1 MKKFLLCILILILI
15 VANVW
20 VIYLNQLKAVGTS
33 KEEIE
38 FIVEENETYI
48 SLASKLKEK
57 NLIKSEL
64 AYKIYL
70 KLNPLN
76 NLEAG
81 KYYLRD
87 NMTVEEI
94 VKTLGTKSNFNGT
107 TVKITFK
114 EGKNVRAFAK
124 LIAENTDNSEE
135 EFFAL
140 LKDESYLDE
149 LIEKYWFLT
158 DDIKNKDLYYS
169 LEGYLFPDTYEVLKN
184 DSIKTIIEKV
194 LDNMQRK
201 LEPYREDI
209 EASTYSVH
217 QLITLAS
224 IIELEE
230 AHSSARKDV
239 AGVFYNRIKSGWAL
253 GSDVTTIYAEK
264 RDDWSQPLTIKE
276 LNSCNKYNTRSNCF
290 TGLPVG
296 PVGNP
301 GLSSLDAVFEP
312 SVHDNYYFVDDCN
325 GKNYLNKTLAGHEK
339 TIADLQKAGLWCVN

>member
-1 MKKFLLCILILILI
+1 MKKLLLCLLIIALLA
-15 VANVW
+15 ANVW

-38 FIVEENETYI
+38 FVVEENETYI

-64 AYKIYL
+64 AYKVYL
-70 KLNPLN
+70 KLNPLK

-87 NMTVEEI
+87 NMSVEEI
-94 VKTLGTKSNFNGT
+94 VNTLGTKSNFNGET
-107 TVKITFK
+107 ISFTLK
-114 EGKNVRAFAK
+114 EGKNVREFAR
-124 LIAENTDNSEE
+124 LIDENTDNTADD
-135 EFFAL
+135 FYAL
-140 LKDESYLDE
+140 IKDEEYLDE
-149 LIEKYWFLT
+149 LIAKYWFLT

-169 LEGYLFPDTYEVLKN
+169 LEGYLFPDTYEALKN
-184 DSIKTIIEKV
+184 DTIKTILEKV

-209 EASTYSVH
+209 AASSYSIH

-230 AHSSARKDV
+230 AHSEARKDV
-239 AGVFYNRIKSGWAL
+239 AGVFYNRLESGWAL

-264 RDDWSQPLTIKE
+264 RDDWSQPLTLAE
-276 LNSCNKYNTRSNCF
+276 LNACNKYNTRGNCF

-325 GKNYLNKTLAGHEK
+325 GKNYLNKTLSGHEK
-339 TIADLQKAGLWCVN
+339 TIRDLKAAGLWCTN